1 MQTRIIT
8 EFSEAAAFVGTM
20 TPVPG
25 GVGVEVEKNP
35 LALTAAPERHAE
47 SAGRRGIITF
57 HKSYRTDQ
65 RREHCI

>member
-8 EFSEAAAFVGTM
+8 EFSETAAFVGTM
-20 TPVPG
+20 TPVSG
-25 GVGVEVEKNP
+25 GVGVEAGKNP
-35 LALTAAPERHAE
+35 SALIAAPERQAE